1 MAIVDK
7 EGWDKCV
14 AANTDP
20 YGNAAIMV
28 ARRAMEILDNE
39 PGDFD
44 CHSLIC
50 RADDESKAGGITGFM
65 AGCVANIIS
74 KVHSRGEEFRNK
86 WNSDHGVSKEKSK
99 GGVVN
104 PAILTIG

>member
-1 MAIVDK
+1 MAIIDQA
-7 EGWDKCV
+7 GWDKCV
-14 AANTDP
+14 SNNSDP

-28 ARRAMEILDNE
+28 ARRVMEILDAE

-44 CHSLIC
+44 CHKLIC

-65 AGCVANIIS
+65 AGCVANIVS

-104 PAILTIG
+104 PAILTVG